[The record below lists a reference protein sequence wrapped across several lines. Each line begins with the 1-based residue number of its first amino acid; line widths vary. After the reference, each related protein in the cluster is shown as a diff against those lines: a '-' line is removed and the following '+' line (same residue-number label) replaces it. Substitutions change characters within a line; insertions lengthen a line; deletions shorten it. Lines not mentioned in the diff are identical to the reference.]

1 MSRDIMVSVP
11 ARDFIASGPG
21 TVGAD
26 PNYSNL
32 QVTHAAVGFV
42 EWSVQLPSAGK
53 WRLHV
58 LMTAVEK
65 RPCTLTIN
73 GVKQPR
79 PILDEITGG
88 WQSDKLQWFL
98 YGPYDFKQGDNQL
111 RIDFTS
117 GQSCIKEFGF
127 SFAETLAV
135 HLPWRLVPGSGNIIG
150 LTALKDGTVVG
161 VGADNFLLTLSG
173 AAALSQAGAEP
184 PAGGWWTKVPGSN
197 AVIAVTQLQ
206 DGTILGV
213 GTDNALYTR
222 PALAGSWTQVP
233 SSKAV
238 KAVTQRR
245 DGTIVGVGMNNALYT
260 RATLT
265 SPWIQV
271 PSSGSV
277 ISVHELADSVLV
289 GVGTDRLLYTRTA
302 LTDPWTRVPSS
313 GSVTSLAQL
322 ADGTLLG
329 AGTDMQLYVAS
340 PLKQQASEPTA
351 KDDAVLRA
359 TGLED
364 YGYWLRWK
372 QSLPAMSG
380 DGKPFRRGVV
390 WK

>member
-1 MSRDIMVSVP
+1 MSRDIMVSVS
-11 ARDFIASGPG
+11 ARSFIASGPE

-42 EWSVQLPSAGK
+42 EWSVPLPAAGK
-53 WRLHV
+53 WRLHA
-58 LMTAVEK
+58 LMAAVEK

-73 GVKQPR
+73 GVKQSL

-88 WQSDKLQWFL
+88 SQSDKLQWFL

-117 GQSCIKEFGF
+117 GQSCFKEFGF
-127 SFAETLAV
+127 SFAEALSV
-135 HLPWRLVPGSGNIIG
+135 GFPWRHVPGSGSIIG
-150 LTALKDGTVVG
+150 LTVLRDGTVVG
-161 VGADNFLLTLSG
+161 VGTDNFLWMLSG
-173 AAALSQAGAEP
+173 PAALSQAVVET
-184 PAGGWWTKVPGSN
+184 PAGGWWKKVPGSN
-197 AVIAVTQLQ
+197 TVIAVTQLQ

-222 PALAGSWTQVP
+222 AALAGAWTQVA

-265 SPWIQV
+265 SPWVQV

-277 ISVHELADSVLV
+277 ISVQELADSVLV

-302 LTDPWTRVPSS
+302 LTDPWVRVSGS
-313 GSVTSLAQL
+313 GSVTALAQL

-329 AGTDMQLYVAS
+329 AGTDAQLYVAS
-340 PLKQQASEPTA
+340 PLKQQAAEPPA
-351 KDDAVLRA
+351 KEDAVLHA

-380 DGKPFRRGVV
+380 DGKPFRRGII